1 VDPLAG
7 SYFVESLTDEVEQ
20 RAREYIERIDQM
32 GGSVAAIEAH
42 YLQDEIDAAAYEFAR
57 SVERGEKV
65 VVGVNQF
72 VEDDA
77 VKADVFPIDELQQ
90 QAQVARVRQLKVS
103 RDNDAVRA
111 ALDEL
116 SVAARGSANLLY
128 PMKTALSRLATLG
141 EVADVL
147 RDEFGVYQAN

>member
-1 VDPLAG
+1 
-7 SYFVESLTDEVEQ
+7 
-20 RAREYIERIDQM
+20 M

-77 VKADVFPIDELQQ
+77 VKADVFPIDGLQQ
-90 QAQVARVRQLKVS
+90 QVQVARVRQLKVS